1 MSLLG
6 SGGQFFPL
14 LLIVN
19 PTCTFFPLLFI
30 HCYPTC
36 IFFPLLLIVN
46 PTCIFFPSSSLLT
59 LHVQYTSNPLWVYC
73 LVVGL
78 STISL
83 TVKIIE
89 KISVNPI
96 VHCDLAYNSVNN
108 CTRTHGHWSS
118 QQIRMA
124 KQQLYYL

>member
-1 MSLLG
+1 MY
-6 SGGQFFPL
+6 
-14 LLIVN
+14 
-19 PTCTFFPLLFI
+19 T
-30 HCYPTC
+30 
-36 IFFPLLLIVN
+36 
-46 PTCIFFPSSSLLT
+46 
-59 LHVQYTSNPLWVYC
+59 VQYTSNPLWVYC

-108 CTRTHGHWSS
+108 CTKTHGQVSKYVWQNNNYIICNENQRVKFFVPYVRLSRDFGSFFLSKHFTVPGPIYYKQAKTVSRLFKFS
-118 QQIRMA
+118 QRF
-124 KQQLYYL
+124 